1 MLCFSLPVSS
11 PSRTPIE
18 NMSSVPGQEKG
29 IAETFDDLAHD
40 RCCKY
45 KSNGLTASSQ
55 ILLDFLS
62 RKGLLGK
69 TILEIG
75 CGTGFF
81 ALETLRSGAISCVGI
96 DLSSAAIHEA
106 NEFAKESGL
115 QDRVRFEVAN
125 AAMTRQPASDVVVM
139 DKVLCCYPDA
149 DALLKTAAESSR
161 DLLGFVVPRDEGLM
175 RPAMRIGTAL
185 INLVERLRKTGF
197 RLYLHPLGSIDRL
210 LAENSFQQADKAKSR
225 FWLVFL
231 YKRTGPYEPAQR

>member
-1 MLCFSLPVSS
+1 MTSG
-11 PSRTPIE
+11 
-18 NMSSVPGQEKG
+18 SVQTKG

-55 ILLDFLS
+55 VLLDFIS
-62 RKGLLGK
+62 NKGLVGK
-69 TILEIG
+69 TVLEIG

-81 ALETLRSGAISCVGI
+81 SLETLRHGASSCLGV

-115 QDRVRFEVAN
+115 QDRVRFDVAD
-125 AAMTRQPASDVVVM
+125 AATTRQPASDVVVM

-149 DALLKTAAESSR
+149 EALLKTASDSSR
-161 DLLGFVVPRDEGLM
+161 ELLGFVVPRNEGLM
-175 RPAMRIGTAL
+175 KPAMRIGTAL
-185 INLVERLRKTGF
+185 INLVEKLRKTGF
-197 RLYLHPLGSIDRL
+197 RLYLHSLRSIDEL
-210 LAENSFQQADKAKSR
+210 LAESGLQQESKARSR

-231 YKRTGPYEPAQR
+231 YKRNGPGAPRRE

>member
-1 MLCFSLPVSS
+1 MTSKSIQTK
-11 PSRTPIE
+11 R
-18 NMSSVPGQEKG
+18 

-45 KSNGLTASSQ
+45 KSKGLTASSE
-55 ILLDFLS
+55 L
-62 RKGLLGK
+62 LLGFLTQNGLVGK
-69 TILEIG
+69 TVLDIG

-81 ALETLRSGAISCVGI
+81 ALETLRQGASSCMGV

-115 QDRVRFEVAN
+115 QDRARFEVGN
-125 AAMTRQPASDVVVM
+125 AASTQHPTADIVVM

-149 DALLKTAAESSR
+149 DSLLKTASASSTG
-161 DLLGFVVPRDEGLM
+161 LLGLVVPRDEGLM
-175 RPAMRIGTAL
+175 KPAMKIGIGL

-197 RLYLHPLGSIDRL
+197 RLYLHPLLSLDRL
-210 LAENSFQQADKAKSR
+210 LVDNGFQQSSKTKSR

-231 YKRTGPYEPAQR
+231 YKRIEPDVAERW

>member
-1 MLCFSLPVSS
+1 
-11 PSRTPIE
+11 
-18 NMSSVPGQEKG
+18 MSSVPSHEKG
-29 IAETFDDLAHD
+29 IADTFDDLAHD

-55 ILLDFLS
+55 VLLDFIS
-62 RKGLLGK
+62 KNGLVGK
-69 TILEIG
+69 TVLEIG

-81 ALETLRSGAISCVGI
+81 ALETIRSGAVSCLGV

-115 QDRVRFEVAN
+115 QDRARFEVAN
-125 AAMTRQPASDVVVM
+125 GASIQRPTADIVVM

-149 DALLKTAAESSR
+149 DSLLKTASASSIG
-161 DLLGFVVPRDEGLM
+161 LLGFVVPRDEGLIK
-175 RPAMRIGTAL
+175 PAMRIGIGL

-197 RLYLHPLGSIDRL
+197 RLYLHPLSSLDGLLID
-210 LAENSFQQADKAKSR
+210 NGFQRSSKAKSR

-231 YKRTGPYEPAQR
+231 YERAGPSAAARE